1 MSSSRP
7 QRLHRRLALRLA
19 LGVGV
24 VLAGLFVAIDW
35 RVDHELFRRFDA
47 SLAARADA
55 VAAFLGANVDGAGD
69 IAQWMPEFREE
80 GHTDFFQAW
89 DGHGQV
95 VARSA
100 SSQDIDLAPPPTAP
114 GARHL
119 WYDLPLPDGHR
130 GRAAARD
137 YVLPDSDARRAL
149 RVVVAEEREQID
161 ALERSVH
168 VTLGGGVLLALLLV
182 VAITGWS
189 LAHELRPLD
198 RLAHRVADIDL
209 HAPAPRLADPGLPA
223 ELQPVARKIEDMV
236 AALMQILARER
247 RFAQDLAHE
256 LRTPVAELRAIAET
270 GLLQREPERLRDA
283 LGELAR
289 LGGDMERT
297 VEALLTLARAEAG
310 LAAPQVEPMDLG
322 ALLATLP
329 KRHAVDIAARSLV
342 VDVAG
347 DRECW
352 VLADAAIVERL
363 LASLFAN
370 AVEHAPSGAHVQLD
384 LQQEG
389 GIARVCLCNPAPQ
402 LRDADLPQLG
412 TRFFRREGERG
423 DGREHHAGLGL
434 ALAKALARAHALD
447 LDFALHDGV
456 LNLTLS
462 GLPLLPVASDAAS

>member
-1 MSSSRP
+1 MSSTRP
-7 QRLHRRLALRLA
+7 QRLHRRLVLRLA

-47 SLAARADA
+47 GLAARADA
-55 VAAFLGANVDGAGD
+55 VAAFLGANVDGD
-69 IAQWMPEFREE
+69 IDQWMPEFREE

-89 DGHGQV
+89 DGSGRV

-100 SSQDIDLAPPPTAP
+100 SSQDIDLAPPPTSP
-114 GARHL
+114 GAHHL

-137 YVLPDSDARRAL
+137 YALPDSDPRRAL
-149 RVVVAEEREQID
+149 RIVVAEEREQID

-168 VTLGGGVLLALLLV
+168 MTLGGGVLLALLLV
-182 VAITGWS
+182 VAITAWS
-189 LAHELRPLD
+189 LANELRPLD
-198 RLAHRVADIDL
+198 RLAQRVAAIDL
-209 HAPAPRLADPGLPA
+209 DAPAPQLAEPDLPA
-223 ELQPVARKIEDMV
+223 ELLPVAHKVEDMV
-236 AALMQILARER
+236 AALMEILARER

-256 LRTPVAELRAIAET
+256 LRTPVAELRAIAESS
-270 GLLQREPERLRDA
+270 LLQQDPGRLRDA

-297 VEALLTLARAEAG
+297 VEALLTLARAESG

-329 KRHAVDIAARSLV
+329 TRHAADIAARGLDI
-342 VDVAG
+342 DVPGA
-347 DRECW
+347 RECW
-352 VLADAAIVERL
+352 ILADAAIVERL

-370 AVEHAPSGAHVQLD
+370 AVEHAPAGARIGLD
-384 LQQEG
+384 LQQHG
-389 GIARVCLCNPAPQ
+389 GMARVCLCNPAPQ

-412 TRFFRREGERG
+412 TRFFRRDAARSGRG
-423 DGREHHAGLGL
+423 DHHAGLGL
-434 ALAKALARAHALD
+434 ALAKALARAHAFD
-447 LDFALHDGV
+447 LAFALQDGA
-456 LNLTLS
+456 LHLTLS
-462 GLPLLPVASDAAS
+462 GLPLLPATANGAS